1 MLVNEIFQTLQGE
14 ATHTGRPSVFIRLQG
29 CEVGCPWC
37 DTKHTWETGEDRVR
51 QISIADMLAKTA
63 DSAAYADMNED
74 ELCDAVMR
82 FTARHVVV
90 TGGEPCIY
98 NLFPLSKLLWLN
110 DCSVQIETSGTEWVS
125 VQSQAWVTVSP
136 KMDMP
141 GHKIVRADAVERAN
155 EIKMPIGKPADVD
168 KLLYFIDTF
177 KPEAPIWVQP
187 ISTSERA
194 TELCIKAATK
204 HGWRVSVQAHKFL
217 GVR

>member
-1 MLVNEIFQTLQGE
+1 
-14 ATHTGRPSVFIRLQG
+14 
-29 CEVGCPWC
+29 
-37 DTKHTWETGEDRVR
+37 
-51 QISIADMLAKTA
+51 
-63 DSAAYADMNED
+63 
-74 ELCDAVMR
+74 
-82 FTARHVVV
+82 
-90 TGGEPCIY
+90 
-98 NLFPLSKLLWLN
+98 
-110 DCSVQIETSGTEWVS
+110 
-125 VQSQAWVTVSP
+125 
-136 KMDMP
+136 MDMP

>member
-1 MLVNEIFQTLQGE
+1 MLVNEIVQTLQGE

-37 DTKHTWETGEDRVR
+37 DTKHTWEVDDPVH
-51 QISIADMLAKTA
+51 QISIKAMMAKKA

-74 ELCDAVMR
+74 ELSDAVMS
-82 FTARHVVV
+82 FSARHVVI

-110 DCSVQIETSGTEWVS
+110 ECSVQIETSGTESVS
-125 VQSQAWVTVSP
+125 VHPLAWVTLSP
-136 KMDMP
+136 KIDMP

-155 EIKMPIGKPADVD
+155 EIKMPIGKQADVD

-194 TELCIKAATK
+194 TELCIDAATK
-204 HGWRVSVQAHKFL
+204 NGWRVSVQTHKFL